1 MAMRYRIASVAVRSP
16 PPPGKLTL
24 RQRDLSSTVSIH
36 YIQIDIVIISE

>member
-1 MAMRYRIASVAVRSP
+1 MAMRYRIASVAVR
-16 PPPGKLTL
+16 PPPGKLIL